1 MYLTYSEFNTILNNS
16 VDEDTFNKLL
26 VSAEIQIDTVTNYF
40 YSMPGIND
48 IESDS
53 NSKYPWLKARSDVFK
68 KALALTI
75 DYMNSNKVSN
85 SADLKNNSFSS
96 IEIGRTTL
104 QSANKDTSNTSS
116 GLAVPDEALMILG
129 RYGLRYGGVQS
140 V

>member
-1 MYLTYSEFNTILNNS
+1 MYLNYSEFKSILSDS
-16 VDEDTFNKLL
+16 VDEVTFDKLL
-26 VSAEIQIDTVTNYF
+26 VRAEIQIDTVTNYF

-53 NSKYPWLKARSDVFK
+53 ISKYPWLKARSDVFK

-75 DYMNSNKVSN
+75 DYMNSNNVSN

-104 QSANKDTSNTSS
+104 QSANKDISNTSS

-129 RYGLRYGGVQS
+129 PYGLRYGGVQS

>member
-1 MYLTYSEFNTILNNS
+1 MYLTYSEFKSILSDS
-16 VDEDTFNKLL
+16 VDEVTFDKLL
-26 VSAEIQIDTVTNYF
+26 VRAEIQIDTVTNYF

-53 NSKYPWLKARSDVFK
+53 ISKYPWLKARSDVFK

-75 DYMNSNKVSN
+75 DYMNSNNVSN

-96 IEIGRTTL
+96 IEIVRTTL
-104 QSANKDTSNTSS
+104 QSANKDISNTSS

-129 RYGLRYGGVQS
+129 PYGLRYGGVQS

>member
-1 MYLTYSEFNTILNNS
+1 M
-16 VDEDTFNKLL
+16 
-26 VSAEIQIDTVTNYF
+26 
-40 YSMPGIND
+40 
-48 IESDS
+48 
-53 NSKYPWLKARSDVFK
+53 
-68 KALALTI
+68 ALTI
-75 DYMNSNKVSN
+75 DYMNSNNVSN

-104 QSANKDTSNTSS
+104 QSANKGTSNTSS

>member
-1 MYLTYSEFNTILNNS
+1 MYLTYSEFKSILSDS
-16 VDEDTFNKLL
+16 VDEVTFDKLL
-26 VSAEIQIDTVTNYF
+26 VRAEIQIDTVTNYF

-53 NSKYPWLKARSDVFK
+53 NSKYLWLKARSDVFK

-75 DYMNSNKVSN
+75 DYMNSNNVSN

-104 QSANKDTSNTSS
+104 QSANKDISNTSS